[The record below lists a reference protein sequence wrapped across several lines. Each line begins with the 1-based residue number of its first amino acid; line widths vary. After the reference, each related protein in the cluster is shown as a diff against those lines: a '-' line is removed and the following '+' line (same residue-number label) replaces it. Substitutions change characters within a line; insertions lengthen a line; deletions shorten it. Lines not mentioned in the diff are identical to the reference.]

1 MIKLVAAFFLVL
13 GSGLIFRALIQMDTP
28 SFRPRHLARQPL
40 KANRREEEPALPLRR
55 AA

>member
-13 GSGLIFRALIQMDTP
+13 GSGLIFRALIQMDAPT
-28 SFRPRHLARQPL
+28 FRPPRLARQPL
-40 KANRREEEPALPLRR
+40 GPRRREEEPAIALRR